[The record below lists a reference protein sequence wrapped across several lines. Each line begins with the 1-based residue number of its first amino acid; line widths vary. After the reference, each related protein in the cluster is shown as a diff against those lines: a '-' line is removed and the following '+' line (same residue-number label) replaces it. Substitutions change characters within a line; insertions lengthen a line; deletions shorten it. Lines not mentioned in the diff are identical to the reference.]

1 MWAFKLSRY
10 SLRLNIVSHSTSGLD
25 PIFRSNWKKC
35 KNSFP
40 EHLKHIISVHDYK
53 QTIIT

>member
-1 MWAFKLSRY
+1 MWTFKLSRY

-40 EHLKHIISVHDYK
+40 EHLKHIISVRDYK